1 MSNTAFIKIKQQL
14 AGVNTRLKQGK
25 LFAAVN
31 SLHEALAFFLR
42 TNLLKHEKKEFEQQ
56 IEWAVYQL
64 SHDQELKKVFP
75 LLLTYTPGKE
85 KELNTTINELLSA
98 LQDEKSK
105 QALEQLEEWKNKKQ
119 RDLEKA
125 QAALDNKEYDKARY
139 LFAKLCQDFSDDL
152 ELKAD
157 VGERFLNVEIYDEAI
172 EYLKAAYEG
181 NPKSTNIFNKLGI
194 ALRQSKKF
202 EEAERFYHEALVT
215 SPDNEYILFN
225 LGRVYID
232 WRQWKN
238 VEKTALKALEINPD
252 FVEAQKMLR
261 FAKKHM

>member
-1 MSNTAFIKIKQQL
+1 MNNTAFIKIKHQL
-14 AGVNTRLKQGK
+14 TGINTLLKQGK

-75 LLLTYTPGKE
+75 LLISYTPGNE
-85 KELNTTINELLSA
+85 KELNETINELLTT
-98 LQDEKSK
+98 LQEEKNK
-105 QALEQLEEWKNKKQ
+105 QALEQLETWKQKKQ

-139 LFAKLCQDFSDDL
+139 LFAKLCQDYSEDL
-152 ELKAD
+152 ELKAE
-157 VGERFLNVEIYDEAI
+157 VGERFLNVELYEEAI

-181 NPKSTNIFNKLGI
+181 DPGLSGVFNKLGI
-194 ALRQSKKF
+194 ALRQGKKF
-202 EEAERFYHEALVT
+202 EEAERFYREALTT
-215 SPDNEYILFN
+215 SPDNANILFN

-238 VEKTALKALEINPD
+238 VEKTAQKALEIDPD

-261 FAKKHM
+261 FARKHM